1 MKVCISRCII
11 HIILFYSTNVGQ
23 KKVMEFSFVRPWLL
37 WCWCKTYHIYYNT
50 KEKYSNSDKVSNE
63 LESDRYNMTG
73 EQHEIFLF
81 LMVFINRSRVIEGV
95 QNDIVSV
102 RGHVGKSE

>member
-1 MKVCISRCII
+1 
-11 HIILFYSTNVGQ
+11 
-23 KKVMEFSFVRPWLL
+23 MEFSFVRPWLL
-37 WCWCKTYHIYYNT
+37 WYWCKTYHIYYNTKDNT